1 MVQLDDDYITGG
13 FGDDIIIGNNG
24 NDTLIG
30 SAGNDVLLGGLG
42 DDVLLDEDQF
52 AVEKIEADLLA
63 GNAPIMEGEL
73 ELELAMLTASSDDV
87 LVGGQGYDQIDGD
100 GGNDFI
106 SSGDIS
112 AATIEDV
119 QVANAEDAVVSEVFD
134 RVFVY
139 EDEPEA
145 ESALT

>member
-1 MVQLDDDYITGG
+1 MPVCQVIHREH
-13 FGDDIIIGNNG
+13 
-24 NDTLIG
+24 
-30 SAGNDVLLGGLG
+30 

-52 AVEKIEADLLA
+52 AVKKIEAELSA
-63 GNAPIMEGEL
+63 HQGNGSITEGEL
-73 ELELAMLTASSDDV
+73 ELELAMLTTSSDDV

-106 SSGDIS
+106 SSGDVS

-119 QVANAEDAVVSEVFD
+119 QVANVEDAVVSDVFE

-145 ESALT
+145 AGALT